1 MKRLAIIFGI
11 MCFGAYLMLTEKDKK
26 QFKKE
31 GEKFNRKF
39 RKTHFPAKEPISD

>member
-26 QFKKE
+26 KIRKKV
-31 GEKFNRKF
+31 K
-39 RKTHFPAKEPISD
+39 KTFPDDGIPF